1 MPYGVTV
8 REILSFVGMVGTKEG
23 AFCSACR
30 LRMVNRVNEEGQ
42 SEDV

>member
-8 REILSFVGMVGTKEG
+8 REILSFVGMIGTKEG
-23 AFCSACR
+23 VFCSVRR
-30 LRMVNRVNEEGQ
+30 LGMVNRVNEEGQ